1 MATKINF
8 NLLLAQADKN
18 TNKAQKVLF
27 LIMIYIIDNFI
38 QLFNLHY
45 IMFKFFKVVGR
56 KKTTQPKT

>member
-27 LIMIYIIDNFI
+27 LIIIYIIDHFI
-38 QLFNLHY
+38 
-45 IMFKFFKVVGR
+45 
-56 KKTTQPKT
+56 